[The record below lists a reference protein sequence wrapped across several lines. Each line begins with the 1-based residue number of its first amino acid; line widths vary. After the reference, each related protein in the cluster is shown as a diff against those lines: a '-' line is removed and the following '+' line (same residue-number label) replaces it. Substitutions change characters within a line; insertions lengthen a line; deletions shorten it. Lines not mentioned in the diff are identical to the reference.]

1 MEFACWDGETNYGRT
16 TVENLIGKIIFLG
29 CLYRRGFQIWC
40 DRFGKNS
47 IKVNIISVFYL
58 NQLLGTL
65 ALIDYFASSTSTPSN
80 NTFCDYKNGGP
91 SSKRRKC
98 KFCLLNTTLHL
109 FKRFSF
115 FSYRKGDLAGT
126 NKANKSTTLKVAG
139 VRVQSSSVRVHVQ
152 LLIVRLV
159 VVPVVVLAILV
170 GPLLNQQDQQSR
182 SMLQQPNA
190 GFTVR
195 FLSLFCTLFFRSHT
209 YK

>member
-1 MEFACWDGETNYGRT
+1 MVD
-16 TVENLIGKIIFLG
+16 
-29 CLYRRGFQIWC
+29 RR
-40 DRFGKNS
+40 
-47 IKVNIISVFYL
+47 
-58 NQLLGTL
+58 
-65 ALIDYFASSTSTPSN
+65 ASSGNVSFAYYHLL
-80 NTFCDYKNGGP
+80 TFNVSHSYY
-91 SSKRRKC
+91 
-98 KFCLLNTTLHL
+98 
-109 FKRFSF
+109 
-115 FSYRKGDLAGT
+115 YRKGDLAGT

-195 FLSLFCTLFFRSHT
+195 FLSLFCAL
-209 YK
+209 